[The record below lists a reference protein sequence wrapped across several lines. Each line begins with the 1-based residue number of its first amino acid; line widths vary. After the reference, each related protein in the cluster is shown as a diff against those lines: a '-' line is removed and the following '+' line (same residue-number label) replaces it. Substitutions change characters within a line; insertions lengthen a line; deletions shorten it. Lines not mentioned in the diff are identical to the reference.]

1 MTTPADYNIAFVA
14 AAANEAAATSITAG
28 KPTGTEAGDLLV
40 ALVCRNNNA
49 DPSAVPSG
57 WSLVAAHK
65 PSASYGYRL
74 YVKVAGASEPSDYT
88 WTWSSGSYYAR
99 ALVLAYRG
107 GFDAADVVDVY
118 SNTAYTTNNTTLRA
132 AAVTAAADHT
142 AVIALGAVYN
152 NPAVAVTFTPADGW
166 TEDYDGGDRWRMS
179 VSHVTVDDGST
190 GDIDVTM
197 SGSYT
202 DKHAFLLAL
211 NPRPYS
217 PASVDDWTEVRSLHA
232 LKRLR
237 LLAGSTVELSIVGA
251 ANKVYVRV
259 KDSGIVEEATYN
271 EPEDPLA
278 YDASPREVWMT
289 LSSGDATAAAQ
300 VAALTLERRRGGQ
313 LSLSGLQCTL
323 AEGLELHRGELVG
336 VQIDRWGLAGV
347 YPIRELVYDV
357 SRATCQVTVGDG
369 VAERTDTDTL
379 VTLAR
384 RLDRLE
390 REA

>member
-1 MTTPADYNIAFVA
+1 MTTPAMYYAEFVGA
-14 AAANEAAATSITAG
+14 AGKEAAGSKSIAIDCPEGTA
-28 KPTGTEAGDLLV
+28 AGDLLV
-40 ALVCRNNNA
+40 ALLGRVTTA
-49 DPSAVPSG
+49 DPTTTPDG
-57 WSLVAAHK
+57 WTLVAAQK
-65 PSASYGYRL
+65 ATYGWRL
-74 YVKVAGASEPSDYT
+74 YVKVAGASEPE
-88 WTWSSGSYYAR
+88 SYEWRWGVANNVGGLI
-99 ALVLAYRG
+99 AAYRG
-107 GFDAADVVDVY
+107 GFVAADVVDAY
-118 SNTAYTTNNTTLRA
+118 SNTGYTTNNTTLRA
-132 AAVTAAADHT
+132 AAVTASADRT
-142 AVIALGAVYN
+142 PLLMIGNVYGT
-152 NPAVAVTFTPADGW
+152 AVTFTPPAGW
-166 TEDYDGGDRWRMS
+166 TEDYDGGSTWRFS
-179 VSHVTVDDGST
+179 LNRATVDSGDT
-190 GDIDVTM
+190 GTVDVTM
-197 SGSYT
+197 SGNAVA
-202 DKHAFLLAL
+202 KHAFLLAL
-211 NPRPYS
+211 NPRPYT

-232 LKRLR
+232 LKQLR

-278 YDASPREVWMT
+278 YDASPREVWVT

-300 VAALTLERRRGGQ
+300 VAALTLERRRSGQ

-336 VQIDRWGLAGV
+336 VQIDRWGLTGV

-369 VAERTDTDTL
+369 VAVRTDTDTL